1 MELVIRRM
9 LSRSLFAARSIS
21 IVENDATSEP
31 LKFTDIL
38 SIFAFASD
46 YDEWVHVLALPG
58 LCDADP
64 TQ

>member
-21 IVENDATSEP
+21 IAENDAT
-31 LKFTDIL
+31 TDIL